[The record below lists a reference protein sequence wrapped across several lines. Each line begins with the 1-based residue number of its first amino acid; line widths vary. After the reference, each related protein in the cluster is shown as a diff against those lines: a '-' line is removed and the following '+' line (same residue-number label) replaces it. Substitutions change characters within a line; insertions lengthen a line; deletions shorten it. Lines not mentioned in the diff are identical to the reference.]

1 MIHSLF
7 NIASTIVL
15 LPASELLVK
24 LAYFT
29 IPQSEDETLETPGK
43 ILDERFLERP
53 AFAVAQC
60 KNAACDMAQLILK
73 AMSLCVLIQEKYD
86 ENAVQTIMEIEQEV
100 DAREDELASYLK
112 KLSTKPLSEGDS
124 KTINKFGR
132 CITDFERISDYTKGI
147 AFAQKKLYKS
157 KEKFSRKATAEARL
171 IYEATLEIVE
181 CTVSGFIHGDKEM
194 AFRID
199 PLADVISRVKKD
211 IRKNHSKRL

>member
-1 MIHSLF
+1 MCI
-7 NIASTIVL
+7 NT
-15 LPASELLVK
+15 
-24 LAYFT
+24 
-29 IPQSEDETLETPGK
+29 G
-43 ILDERFLERP
+43 
-53 AFAVAQC
+53 
-60 KNAACDMAQLILK
+60 
-73 AMSLCVLIQEKYD
+73 KYD

-211 IRKNHSKRL
+211 IRKNHSKRLEKGKCSVELGMALTDMVTSLERIAKHCSNIAEEQMASETDQHALHQYARNIKERNVLYKELLEGYTEKYSLEKA